1 MSTPEPVL
9 DDREEETARLIAAA
23 GLTPDPA
30 AVQRWRDRIA
40 VQIQVNEHA
49 GWFVAAALK
58 AEVERIAERYAV
70 HHVTGE
76 DAGMREALRSALAIV
91 EADR

>member
-1 MSTPEPVL
+1 MSAREPVL
-9 DDREEETARLIAAA
+9 GDQEEETARLLAAA

-30 AVQRWRDRIA
+30 VVQRWYAAID
-40 VQIQVNEHA
+40 QQVPNEEAFLA
-49 GWFVAAALK
+49 GALK
-58 AEVERIAERYAV
+58 SALERIAERYAV

-76 DAGMREALRSALAIV
+76 DAGMREALRLALAIV